1 MAMLRAMFLLALL
14 PPAGLA
20 CKCLTAYPVCREVA
34 MSDVVFVGTVESVEP
49 SFLDPWRWR
58 DANSRIPVDEIE
70 KLRQDSSPAA
80 AQRLKIIYM
89 QMLGDLPES
98 DKRELEVATT
108 HKQVEAAFNS
118 ITAQG
123 RRAKLKVQTI
133 FREAKDDDNDEKHEA
148 AKEITVWT
156 GQGDCGIDFQPGETY
171 LVYAGN
177 DEETGRLETSICYR
191 TRRLTD
197 AGSDL
202 AYLHFFK
209 EGGALSS
216 RLEGFVSTERRQDNP
231 RTRNAVDAPAPNL
244 VIGLTFDGKT
254 RYTRS
259 APDGRFIF
267 DGLAAGDYQVSVYDS
282 NFPRTSKLLTGTEKI
297 QIPEKGCA
305 DAFLIV
311 PRP

>member
-1 MAMLRAMFLLALL
+1 MFLLALM
-14 PPAGLA
+14 PTAGFS

-34 MSDVVFVGTVESVEP
+34 TSDVVFVGTVESVEP

-58 DANSRIPVDEIE
+58 EPNSRIPVEEIE
-70 KLRQDSSPAA
+70 QLRQDPSPAA
-80 AQRLKIIYM
+80 AQRLKIIYLR
-89 QMLGDLPES
+89 MLGDLPDS
-98 DKRELEVATT
+98 DKRELEVAAT
-108 HKQVEAAFNS
+108 HQQVEAAFNS

-123 RRAKLKVQTI
+123 RRAKLKVQTV
-133 FREAKDDDNDEKHEA
+133 FREAKDDGDEKRED

-156 GQGDCGIDFQPGETY
+156 GQGDCAIDFQPGETY

-177 DEETGRLETSICYR
+177 DEETGRLATSICYR

-202 AYLHFFK
+202 AYLHFLK

-231 RTRNAVDAPAPNL
+231 RTRNTVDAPAPNL
-244 VIGLTFDGKT
+244 VIALAFDGRT

-259 APDGRFIF
+259 AADGRFIF
-267 DGLAAGDYQVSVYDS
+267 DGLAAGDYQVSVYDTNS
-282 NFPRTSKLLTGTEKI
+282 PRINKLLTGPESI

-311 PRP
+311 PR